1 MKHIGLTGNIGSGK
15 TTVSNI
21 FRVLGVPVYCA
32 DEKAKSFLETRE
44 SIEQISVLFGVDYIN
59 GNGLPDR
66 QKIAGLVFNDRA
78 KLKMLE
84 AIIHPQ
90 VRNDFVKWSS
100 QQQSCDYVI
109 MEAAILFETGQTD
122 NFDQI
127 VLVTAPEQKRIERV
141 CKRDAVSRE
150 QVLQRM
156 RNQLNED
163 FKIPLADYVIVN
175 DEKNM
180 LIPQVQKVHKAVIN
194 HCRNRNNDEQAK

>member
-194 HCRNRNNDEQAK
+194 HCRNRNNDE